1 VKPGKEN
8 RSVASA
14 LASASVLGE
23 SSAEVD
29 KMSQSAE
36 EAVVVAGWSLVVELP
51 LRELLATCA

>member
-8 RSVASA
+8 RSTASTP
-14 LASASVLGE
+14 ASASVLGE

-29 KMSQSAE
+29 KISQSAE

-51 LRELLATCA
+51 LRELLDTCA